1 MAAQPLVAHP
11 ADRRWLA
18 LTWLIF
24 LVTAASWLASVVL
37 WARNGFV
44 VPPITFY
51 SSSWMV
57 VMQWLVIVV
66 PGTVGLLLGLRLQR
80 NSVPLT
86 LSGVGLIVALENVSD
101 MLVATPGF
109 TGSSIG
115 PMVAWFASTFTF
127 GAVFM
132 LTILLVLTFPNGRLV
147 GPSWSFAAWLSVV
160 GYVLL
165 VAYQGFAPGNL
176 TWYRDLPN
184 PMAVPAGTETWLR
197 IGWYLGIAS
206 IAGALVAAAA
216 SVVVRYRASDQV
228 GRQQLKWFVY
238 GIAVL
243 VVTAIVEM
251 VSFVTLP
258 RDSTLG
264 ELCLAALFIG
274 GSLPPI
280 AALIAITRYGLYE
293 IDALINR
300 TFVFGALT
308 AVLAG
313 LYAAGI
319 RFFQLLFVAV
329 TGQESDGALVLTTL
343 VLATTFTPIKSRL
356 EGIAASR
363 YKAPAPAAPAAE
375 PAAAPAHIPPGTVL
389 TEDALRALVTDVVR
403 EELARRDRE

>member
-11 ADRRWLA
+11 AERRWLA

-24 LVTAASWLASVVL
+24 LVTAASFLTSIVL
-37 WARNGFV
+37 WARNGFA
-44 VPPITFY
+44 VPPISFY

-66 PGTVGLLLGLRLQR
+66 PGTVGLLLGLRLGG

-86 LSGVGLIVALENVSD
+86 LSGVGLIVAIENVAD

-109 TGSSIG
+109 TATSIG
-115 PMVAWFASTFTF
+115 PTVAWVASTFTF
-127 GAVFM
+127 AAVIT
-132 LTILLVLTFPNGRLV
+132 LVILLVLTFPTGRLV
-147 GPSWSFAAWLSVV
+147 GPSWGFAAWLSVI
-160 GYVLL
+160 GSVLL
-165 VAYQGFAPGNL
+165 VLYQGFAPGNL

-184 PMAVPAGTETWLR
+184 PMAVSAGTETWLR
-197 IGWYLGIAS
+197 IGWYLGIVS

-216 SVVVRYRASDQV
+216 SVVVRYRTSDQV

-238 GIAVL
+238 GIAIL
-243 VVTAIVEM
+243 VVTAIFEM

-258 RDSTLG
+258 RDSALGTL
-264 ELCLAALFIG
+264 LLAALFVG

-293 IDALINR
+293 IDVLINR

-319 RFFQLLFVAV
+319 RFFQVLFVAI

-356 EGIAASR
+356 EAIAARR
-363 YKAPAPAAPAAE
+363 YRPPAAE
-375 PAAAPAHIPPGTVL
+375 AAGPHIPPGTLL
-389 TEDALRALVTDVVR
+389 TEDVLRTFVTDVVR